1 MYIIIAG
8 GGEIGYNLAKSLI
21 ADKHEVLVIEKD
33 INRYNLFS
41 KELGEAIF
49 HGNCCEVSTLKSI
62 GAGRADWLI
71 AVTGLDQENLVI
83 CQMAKLLFMVPK
95 TLAVVYDPKNEELFE
110 SLGVDI
116 VVNTTSLI
124 SVQIGHKLN
133 MGAIIPL
140 LTVQNLVIVQAEI
153 DDSSPAV
160 NQKVKDLGLPP
171 DTVLIAAIRGDV
183 AVLLKGDTT
192 ILPNDRIMAI
202 TLREKEEDLRK
213 IFEA

>member
-8 GGEIGYNLAKSLI
+8 GGEIGYNLAKALI

-49 HGNCCEVSTLKSI
+49 YGNCCEIATLKSI
-62 GAGRADWLI
+62 GTGRADWLI
-71 AVTGLDQENLVI
+71 AVTGLDQENLII
-83 CQMAKLLFMVPK
+83 CQLAKLLFMVPK
-95 TLAVVYDPKNEELFE
+95 TLAVVNDPKNEKLFE

-124 SVQIGHKLN
+124 SVQIGHQLN
-133 MGAIIPL
+133 MGALIPL
-140 LTVQNLVIVQAEI
+140 LTVQNLIIVQAEI

-160 NQKVKDLGLPP
+160 HQKVKDLKLPP
-171 DTVLIAAIRGDV
+171 DTILIAAIRQEE
-183 AVLLKGDTT
+183 AVLLKGDTI
-192 ILPNDRIMAI
+192 ILPNDRILAI
-202 TLREKEEDLRK
+202 TLREKEEDLK
-213 IFEA
+213 KVL

>member
-8 GGEIGYNLAKSLI
+8 GGEIGYNLAKALI

-49 HGNCCEVSTLKSI
+49 HGNCCEIATLKSI

-83 CQMAKLLFMVPK
+83 CQLAKLLFMVPK
-95 TLAVVYDPKNEELFE
+95 TLAVIYDPKNEKLFE

-124 SVQIGHKLN
+124 SVQISHKLN
-133 MGAIIPL
+133 MGALIPL
-140 LTVQNLVIVQAEI
+140 LTVQNLIIVQAEI

-160 NQKVKDLGLPP
+160 NQKVRDLKLPP
-171 DTVLIAAIRGDV
+171 DTILIAAIRQEE
-183 AVLLKGDTT
+183 AVLLKGDTI
-192 ILPNDRIMAI
+192 ILANDRIMAI
-202 TLREKEEDLRK
+202 TLREKEEDLKK
-213 IFEA
+213 IL

>member
-49 HGNCCEVSTLKSI
+49 HGNCCEVATLKSI

-83 CQMAKLLFMVPK
+83 CQMAKILFMVPK
-95 TLAVVYDPKNEELFE
+95 TLAVIYDPKNEELFE

-124 SVQIGHKLN
+124 SIQIGHKLT
-133 MGAIIPL
+133 MGALIPL
-140 LTVQNLVIVQAEI
+140 LTIQNLVIVQAEI

-160 NQKVKDLGLPP
+160 HQKVKDLKLPP
-171 DTVLIAAIRGDV
+171 NTILIAAIRQEE

-202 TLREKEEDLRK
+202 TFRENEEELRK
-213 IFEA
+213 VL

>member
-49 HGNCCEVSTLKSI
+49 HGNCCEVATLKSI
-62 GAGRADWLI
+62 GTGRADWLI

-83 CQMAKLLFMVPK
+83 CQMAKILFMVPK
-95 TLAVVYDPKNEELFE
+95 TLAVIYDPKNEELFE

-124 SVQIGHKLN
+124 SIQIGHKLT
-133 MGAIIPL
+133 MGALIPL
-140 LTVQNLVIVQAEI
+140 LTIQNLVIVQAEI

-160 NQKVKDLGLPP
+160 HQKVKDLKLPP
-171 DTVLIAAIRGDV
+171 NTILIAAIRQEE

-202 TLREKEEDLRK
+202 TFRENEEELRK
-213 IFEA
+213 VL

>member
-8 GGEIGYNLAKSLI
+8 GREIGYYLAKSLI

-33 INRYNLFS
+33 IDRYNLFS
-41 KELGEAIF
+41 KELGESIF
-49 HGNCCEVSTLKSI
+49 YGNCCEVPTLKSI

-95 TLAVVYDPKNEELFE
+95 TLAVIYDPKNEKLFE

-124 SVQIGHKLN
+124 SV
-133 MGAIIPL
+133 
-140 LTVQNLVIVQAEI
+140 
-153 DDSSPAV
+153 
-160 NQKVKDLGLPP
+160 
-171 DTVLIAAIRGDV
+171 
-183 AVLLKGDTT
+183 
-192 ILPNDRIMAI
+192 
-202 TLREKEEDLRK
+202 
-213 IFEA
+213 

>member
-8 GGEIGYNLAKSLI
+8 GREIGYNLAKALI

-33 INRYNLFS
+33 INRYNLFN

-49 HGNCCEVSTLKSI
+49 HGNCCEIATLKSI
-62 GAGRADWLI
+62 GTGRADWLI

-83 CQMAKLLFMVPK
+83 CQLAKLLFMVPK
-95 TLAVVYDPKNEELFE
+95 TLAVINDPKNEKLFE

-124 SVQIGHKLN
+124 SVQISHELN
-133 MGAIIPL
+133 MGALIPL
-140 LTVQNLVIVQAEI
+140 LTVKNLIIVQAEI

-160 NQKVKDLGLPP
+160 HQKVKDLKLPP
-171 DTVLIAAIRGDV
+171 DTILIAAIRQEE
-183 AVLLKGDTT
+183 AVLLKGDST

-213 IFEA
+213 IL

>member
-8 GGEIGYNLAKSLI
+8 GREIGYYLAKSLI

-33 INRYNLFS
+33 IDRYNLFS
-41 KELGEAIF
+41 KELGESIF
-49 HGNCCEVSTLKSI
+49 YGNCCEVPTLKSI

-95 TLAVVYDPKNEELFE
+95 TLAVIYDPKNEKLFE

-133 MGAIIPL
+133 MGALIPL
-140 LTVQNLVIVQAEI
+140 LTVQNLVVVEADI
-153 DDSSPAV
+153 DESSPAV
-160 NQKVKDLGLPP
+160 NQKVKDLQLPP
-171 DTVLIAAIRGDV
+171 DTILIAAIRREE
-183 AVLLKGDTT
+183 AVMLKGDTT
-192 ILPNDRIMAI
+192 ILPDDKIVAI
-202 TLREKEEDLRK
+202 TLRDKEEDLK
-213 IFEA
+213 KVF

>member
-8 GGEIGYNLAKSLI
+8 GGEIGYNLAKALM

-33 INRYNLFS
+33 INRYNLFI

-49 HGNCCEVSTLKSI
+49 HGNCCEISTLKSI
-62 GAGRADWLI
+62 GTGRADWLI

-83 CQMAKLLFMVPK
+83 CQLAKLLFMVPK
-95 TLAVVYDPKNEELFE
+95 TLAVINDPMNEKLFV

-124 SVQIGHKLN
+124 SVQISHQLN
-133 MGAIIPL
+133 MGALIPL
-140 LTVQNLVIVQAEI
+140 LTVQNLIIVQAEI

-160 NQKVKDLGLPP
+160 HQKVKDLKLPP
-171 DTVLIAAIRGDV
+171 ETILIAAIRHEE

-192 ILPNDRIMAI
+192 ILPNDRILAI
-202 TLREKEEDLRK
+202 TFREKEEDLRK
-213 IFEA
+213 IL